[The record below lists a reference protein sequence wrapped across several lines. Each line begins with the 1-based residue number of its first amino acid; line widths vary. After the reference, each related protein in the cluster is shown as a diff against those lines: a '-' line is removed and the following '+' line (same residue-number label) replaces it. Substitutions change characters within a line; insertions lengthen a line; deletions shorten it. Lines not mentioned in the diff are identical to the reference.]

1 MSTKTNFKR
10 VALVAVAALGLGV
23 LTSVAPAN
31 AGALAN
37 TAFTTEA
44 ASNPVVCSIDATS
57 AGAEAIVLPLG
68 VDFVLSGTSANME
81 NSDVYTISMPGTT
94 IQSFA
99 GQGVSGRTD
108 VVSADRSSLSSTA
121 GSSATPA
128 HPTSVTFRAATAGD
142 YVLTV
147 SEKDGG
153 GTSADREA
161 ISVSWVA
168 TCANNV
174 YSAAD
179 SLIQVRDDNSN
190 AGTGTTT
197 DETTGLIRSN
207 GETAYIALD
216 FKDAYTAAL
225 SGAGSLVAS
234 ATNGA
239 VINWDSAP
247 SVQTSNAYLATRG
260 AVGTELYVIQGTANK
275 DKPVTT
281 TVTITLDGKV
291 VGTKTISFR
300 GAASKIVVSDVTVGK
315 TGDSST
321 GRGYWAAVV
330 QDSAGNNLLSATVA
344 DDATANTASNAGL
357 VATVAVSSVSHTD
370 GTKPTASNGTLG
382 RYSCVTSGT
391 TTLNVKHVTNS
402 VTGASI
408 KGSFPVA
415 CGNVLDTWSI
425 SMDKASYAPGEIATL
440 TVAGK
445 DAKGQAVNS
454 FDDLGTIEYSFG
466 GMTAITAPT
475 TTDSFDSAVGVKKYT
490 FSVGTSEGAFVGTF
504 KIAGATDTAA
514 KTVQYK
520 IAAPSSGAVS
530 NADVLKAIVSLI
542 ASINKQIA
550 ALQKALL
557 KR

>member
-1 MSTKTNFKR
+1 
-10 VALVAVAALGLGV
+10 
-23 LTSVAPAN
+23 LT
-31 AGALAN
+31 
-37 TAFTTEA
+37 
-44 ASNPVVCSIDATS
+44 I
-57 AGAEAIVLPLG
+57 
-68 VDFVLSGTSANME
+68 
-81 NSDVYTISMPGTT
+81 
-94 IQSFA
+94 
-99 GQGVSGRTD
+99 
-108 VVSADRSSLSSTA
+108 
-121 GSSATPA
+121 
-128 HPTSVTFRAATAGD
+128 
-142 YVLTV
+142 

-153 GTSADREA
+153 ATSADREA
-161 ISVSWVA
+161 ISVSWVT

-179 SLIQVRDDNSN
+179 SLIQVRDDTSN
-190 AGTGTTT
+190 AGTTTTT
-197 DETTGLIRSN
+197 DESTGLIRSN
-207 GETAYIALD
+207 GETAYIALATE
-216 FKDAYTAAL
+216 DAYGVAL

-247 SVQTSNAYLATRG
+247 TVQTSNAYLATRG
-260 AVGTELYVIQGTANK
+260 AAGTELYVTQGTANK
-275 DKPVTT
+275 DKPLTT
-281 TVTITLDGKV
+281 TVTITLDGV
-291 VGTKTISFR
+291 TIGTKTITFR
-300 GAASKIVVSDVTVGK
+300 GAASKIVVTDVTVGK

-344 DDATANTASNAGL
+344 DDATANAASNAGL

-520 IAAPSSGAVS
+520 VAGAAGVS

-557 KR
+557 RR

>member
-37 TAFTTEA
+37 TVYG
-44 ASNPVVCSIDATS
+44 ASNASHPVKCSNDTT
-57 AGAEAIVLPLG
+57 AGSEAIVLPLG
-68 VDFVLSGTSANME
+68 VDLILESSATAME
-81 NSDVYTISMPGTT
+81 ASDVLVFSMPGTT
-94 IQSFA
+94 VQSF
-99 GQGVSGRTD
+99 GVQGVSNRTD
-108 VVSADRSSLSSTA
+108 VVSASRSSLTSTA
-121 GSSATPA
+121 AAASTPNA
-128 HPTSVTFRAATAGD
+128 PTSITFRAATAGD
-142 YVLTV
+142 YVLTI

-153 GTSADREA
+153 ATSADREA
-161 ISVSWVA
+161 ISVSWVT

-179 SLIQVRDDNSN
+179 SLIQVRDDTSN
-190 AGTGTTT
+190 AGTTTTT
-197 DETTGLIRSN
+197 DESTGLIRSN
-207 GETAYIALD
+207 GETSYIALATE
-216 FKDAYTAAL
+216 DAYGVAL

-247 SVQTSNAYLATRG
+247 TVQTSNAYLATRG
-260 AVGTELYVIQGTANK
+260 AAGTELYVTQGTANK
-275 DKPVTT
+275 DKPLTT
-281 TVTITLDGKV
+281 TVTITLDGV
-291 VGTKTISFR
+291 TIGTKTITFR
-300 GAASKIVVSDVTVGK
+300 GAASKIVVTDVTVGK

-344 DDATANTASNAGL
+344 DDATANAASNAGL